1 MCSSRARDWLINM
14 YPPKLNFRMLLVK
27 GLFVLLLTGKFCKT
41 RWKESPLRFGRA
53 WKVWPFHW
61 LLCVN
66 LFCLCQKRKGCF
78 WQVKWILGIPET
90 EEGWIMMLVNRS
102 YHRVYCCRILSYFL
116 AKFNI
121 LVPSVSFC
129 WLSVRACRENFLI
142 FVEWCY
148 IKSKG
153 SQFLLLNKTLVSKH
167 CFWQLKLVQVLN
179 FRYHI
184 FFTLYYLA
192 ISYIILLAFA
202 SLFIIRANFINK
214 TQECFDNKPVS
225 IYMEKLEKSIYLSK
239 NIRFLMLKH
248 PL

>member
-14 YPPKLNFRMLLVK
+14 YPLKLNFRMLLVK

-129 WLSVRACRENFLI
+129 WLSVWACTENFLI
-142 FVEWCY
+142 FVDRCY
-148 IKSKG
+148 IKSEG
-153 SQFLLLNKTLVSKH
+153 SHSFFYWTKH
-167 CFWQLKLVQVLN
+167 
-179 FRYHI
+179 
-184 FFTLYYLA
+184 
-192 ISYIILLAFA
+192 
-202 SLFIIRANFINK
+202 
-214 TQECFDNKPVS
+214 
-225 IYMEKLEKSIYLSK
+225 
-239 NIRFLMLKH
+239 
-248 PL
+248 

>member
-14 YPPKLNFRMLLVK
+14 YPPKLNFRMLLLK

-102 YHRVYCCRILSYFL
+102 YHMVYCCRILSYFL
-116 AKFNI
+116 AKSNI
-121 LVPSVSFC
+121 LVPSISFC

-142 FVEWCY
+142 FVDWCY

-153 SQFLLLNKTLVSKH
+153 SHSFFYWTKH
-167 CFWQLKLVQVLN
+167 
-179 FRYHI
+179 
-184 FFTLYYLA
+184 
-192 ISYIILLAFA
+192 
-202 SLFIIRANFINK
+202 
-214 TQECFDNKPVS
+214 
-225 IYMEKLEKSIYLSK
+225 
-239 NIRFLMLKH
+239 
-248 PL
+248 